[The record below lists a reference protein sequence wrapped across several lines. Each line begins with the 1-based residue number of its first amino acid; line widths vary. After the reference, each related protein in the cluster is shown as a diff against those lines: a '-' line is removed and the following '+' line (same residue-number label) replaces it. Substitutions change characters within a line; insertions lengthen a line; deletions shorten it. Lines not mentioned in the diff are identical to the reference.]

1 MTREVWNKR
10 GRTGKMPN
18 RTLHVGIDATTWAN
32 DRGFG
37 RFTRELVTALAKR
50 DSGFRYTLVFDRPPA
65 TSLPPDVETITVST
79 THSLNEKAV
88 GKTSR
93 SISYLWQ
100 MGRAARQADF
110 DIFFF
115 PAVYSYF
122 PLIARIPCVICYHD
136 TTAERIPHLL
146 FPTKLNHRLWQIKT
160 ALARWQTTRAMTV
173 SKSSARDLETI
184 LRIPKRKIDV
194 VTEAADPVFRVIED
208 PAVPAAARA
217 RYGIPSNAELLVYVG
232 GMNAHKN
239 VLSLLKALPRIVQ
252 EQPRTHLAI
261 VGDTSGKGFW
271 DNVPE
276 LKDFVAKNPPLSK
289 HVHFT
294 GYIGDPELVELLNG
308 SAALVFPSLWEG
320 FGLPAVEAMSC
331 GVPVLSSDRGSL
343 PEVIGDAGLFYNPES
358 AGEIASC
365 VLRFLADGELRARL
379 KRAALERIKGFDWD
393 RAAELAEHCFTRCY
407 EDAARSRP
415 SPGEREVG
423 GQGSAPS

>member
-1 MTREVWNKR
+1 MAHEVWNKR
-10 GRTGKMPN
+10 GHTVKMPD
-18 RTLHVGIDATTWAN
+18 RRLHVGIDATTWAN

-50 DSGFRYTLVFDRPPA
+50 DSGFRYTLVFDRPPTA
-65 TSLPPDVETITVST
+65 PLPAKVETITVPT
-79 THSLNEKAV
+79 THSLNEQAV

-100 MGRAARQADF
+100 MGRAARRAGF
-110 DIFFF
+110 DLFFF

-122 PLIARIPCVICYHD
+122 PLLARIPCVICYHD

-173 SKSSARDLETI
+173 SKSSARDLEAI

-208 PAVPAAARA
+208 PAVPAAALA
-217 RYGIPSNAELLVYVG
+217 RYGIPRDGEVLVYVG

-239 VLSLLKALPRIVQ
+239 ILGLLKAMPRIVA
-252 EQPRTHLAI
+252 ERRTVHLAI

-276 LKDFVAKNPPLSK
+276 LKEFVATNQPLSQ

-331 GVPVLSSDRGSL
+331 GLPVLSSDRGSL
-343 PEVIGDAGLFYNPES
+343 PEVVGDAGLFYDPENVD
-358 AGEIASC
+358 EMASC
-365 VLRFLADGELRARL
+365 VLRFLVDDELRARL
-379 KRAALERIKGFDWD
+379 KGAALERIKGFDWD
-393 RAAELAEHCFTRCY
+393 RAAELAEHSFTRCY
-407 EDAARSRP
+407 EDST
-415 SPGEREVG
+415 
-423 GQGSAPS
+423 